1 MVFLRYVTEG
11 KRSAARS
18 VLLLAYLERE
28 LKDLDAVLARL
39 LATDPP
45 LLNVDVGPYD
55 GSGRATIFGCRR
67 R

>member
-1 MVFLRYVTEG
+1 
-11 KRSAARS
+11 
-18 VLLLAYLERE
+18 LLLAYLERE